1 MKTNPKYSF
10 TYDVTQW
17 LKDLS
22 DTKLELF
29 EMEKSKELIF
39 IYTKE
44 QNKIIQDD
52 IDFNGDTL
60 IGKTKALKAIPFQ
73 MLWRKPYGIDIPYP
87 NNIRSVERK
96 RWNTI

>member
-1 MKTNPKYSF
+1 
-10 TYDVTQW
+10 
-17 LKDLS
+17 
-22 DTKLELF
+22 
-29 EMEKSKELIF
+29 
-39 IYTKE
+39 
-44 QNKIIQDD
+44 
-52 IDFNGDTL
+52 L